1 MKKKYTLIIT
11 SLLFSLF
18 IYLFYRTEKTLV
30 NKLLISIISL
40 ESFTEL
46 KNLIVNAFPL
56 HEYIVYSLPEGLWV
70 FCITLTSKK
79 FFVKVYNQK
88 ISLLF
93 IPLIFYIGLEVFQ
106 LFNITNGTFD
116 FWDIG
121 VSILFW
127 TLANYI
133 SSEKKSHI
141 NIIPAF
147 KIDSLLCVFSYL
159 IVYLA
164 HVSR

>member
-1 MKKKYTLIIT
+1 
-11 SLLFSLF
+11 
-18 IYLFYRTEKTLV
+18 
-30 NKLLISIISL
+30 
-40 ESFTEL
+40 
-46 KNLIVNAFPL
+46 
-56 HEYIVYSLPEGLWV
+56 
-70 FCITLTSKK
+70 
-79 FFVKVYNQK
+79 
-88 ISLLF
+88 
-93 IPLIFYIGLEVFQ
+93 LEVFQ

-133 SSEKKSHI
+133 SSEKKNHI